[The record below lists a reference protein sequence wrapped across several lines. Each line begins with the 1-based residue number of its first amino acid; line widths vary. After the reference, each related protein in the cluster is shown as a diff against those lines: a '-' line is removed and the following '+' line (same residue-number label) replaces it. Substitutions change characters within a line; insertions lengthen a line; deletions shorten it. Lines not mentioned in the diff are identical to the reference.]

1 METILLACK
10 QMSTDFVK
18 QTLRENLGRV
28 VIPHVADG
36 FWSIYDN
43 AKSACERNKQP
54 DQILRTFQ
62 NLLTQVPK
70 WTPETLKKEVDRIAT
85 ASKCDYMED
94 LLLGVFVS
102 YIRAFASL
110 QQVRSEH
117 VDIPFTRPSM
127 EVFIHKFY
135 VMAARGFWSNAYL
148 FKTVGVTSEQQARN
162 RRDIEV
168 MLADI
173 LNEVIDSFIPW
184 KDISKAYFKAPEES
198 VAPPA
203 APTPAPAPAPA
214 PEPVAPPPA
223 PVDEPKPAVK
233 FGENETQEFESETE
247 DSDDEPPAIK
257 LGEDIGLSE
266 DDFESDTDSEAEG
279 EVDVKPSSDAVA
291 LNL

>member
-1 METILLACK
+1 METRLLACK

-43 AKSACERNKQP
+43 AKTACERNKQP

-70 WTPETLKKEVDRIAT
+70 WTPETLKKEVDRIAA

-110 QQVRSEH
+110 QQVRTEH

-148 FKTVGVTSEQQARN
+148 FKTVGVSSEQQARN

-173 LNEVIDSFIPW
+173 LNEVIDSFVPW

-198 VAPPA
+198 APAPA
-203 APTPAPAPAPA
+203 AAPAPA
-214 PEPVAPPPA
+214 PEPELVAPPLA
-223 PVDEPKPAVK
+223 PVEEPKPAVK
-233 FGENETQEFESETE
+233 FGENETQEFESETD

-257 LGEDIGLSE
+257 LGEDIGLNE
-266 DDFESDTDSEAEG
+266 DDFESDTESEAEG
-279 EVDVKPSSDAVA
+279 EVEVKPSSDAIA